1 MMKRLVFVHGR
12 SQEKK
17 NSAALKA
24 QWIAAFSK
32 GLAKSGL
39 QLPISEKE
47 IKFPY
52 YGQTL
57 YDLIANASADKVAEI
72 VVRGAANDRES
83 KVFVENIL
91 NDVLKKAGISE
102 AQVAKIAGGNVRE
115 RGLQN
120 KKWVLGLF
128 RAIDKYMPFA
138 SGASIALITN
148 DVYQYLR
155 NPGLRDAIE
164 EGVRGA
170 LSDQTPMIIVGHS
183 LGSVVCYNMLRR
195 DGKRAGWQVPLL
207 LTLGSPLGISMI
219 RDSLAPIRAPEGV
232 RSWVN
237 AFDPA
242 DAVALHALDKLHFKV
257 SPPIENLRHVRN
269 GTDNRHGI
277 AGYLD
282 DKIVAKRIYDAL
294 TT

>member
-1 MMKRLVFVHGR
+1 MTKRLVLVHGR

-17 NSAALKA
+17 DSIALK
-24 QWIAAFSK
+24 QDWIGAFK
-32 GLAKSGL
+32 RGLAKSGL
-39 QLPISEKE
+39 QLPIAETD

-57 YDLIANASADKVAEI
+57 FDLVSDVAPDQVAAV
-72 VVRGAANDRES
+72 VVRGAAQDRARA
-83 KVFVENIL
+83 VFLEAAL
-91 NDVLKKAGISE
+91 KAVLDKAGVTE
-102 AQVAKIAGGNVRE
+102 AQVAALAGGDVVE

-120 KKWVLGLF
+120 KKWVLALL
-128 RAIDKYMPFA
+128 RAIDTYVPHA

-155 NPGLRDAIE
+155 DPGLGGTID
-164 EGVRGA
+164 EGVRA
-170 LSDQTPMIIVGHS
+170 AMTDQTPMVVVGHS
-183 LGSVVCYNMLRR
+183 LGTVVCYNVLRR
-195 DGKRAGWQVPLL
+195 DGRKAGWQVPLL
-207 LTLGSPLGISMI
+207 LTLGSPLGIGTI
-219 RDSLAPIRAPEGV
+219 RDSLVPIRSPECV

-242 DAVALHALDKLHFKV
+242 DAVALYALDKAHFKV
-257 SPPIENLRHVRN
+257 NPAIENLAHVQN

-277 AGYLD
+277 TGYLD
-282 DKIVAKRIYDAL
+282 DKIVARRIHDAL